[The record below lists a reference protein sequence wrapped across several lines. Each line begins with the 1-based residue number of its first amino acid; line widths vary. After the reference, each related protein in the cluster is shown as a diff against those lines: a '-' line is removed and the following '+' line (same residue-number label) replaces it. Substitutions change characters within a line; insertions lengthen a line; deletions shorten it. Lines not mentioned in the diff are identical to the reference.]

1 MFQLVEGGPAL
12 VFATKLESW
21 WSGTVVL
28 RFIVH
33 QIYLIKIQDCW
44 ALSPGISKLY
54 EVGSEN
60 CVPDKF
66 PSDVV
71 ATGVGFIP

>member
-1 MFQLVEGGPAL
+1 MI
-12 VFATKLESW
+12 W
-21 WSGTVVL
+21 CSGS
-28 RFIVH
+28 
-33 QIYLIKIQDCW
+33 QIYCASDPSIKIQDCR

-54 EVGSEN
+54 EVRSEN

-66 PSDVV
+66 PRDIV